1 MFTFFKKEQKSK
13 EVESQDEIVR
23 GRFASEYILKTS
35 TEVFDSSFLG
45 IPVDRIIKYQ
55 NAYKSTSLINY
66 FSEKSEI
73 DKASAIVEQ
82 LPDKIEWELY
92 KTYVGIHGIKK
103 EVIEASK
110 TLKISIA
117 HALLFNRKYNLISRF
132 IELFSPNSK
141 QAKEWNIEIIKEC
154 PDLFEWQ
161 NFVAY
166 KNEKKYFLKIRRNVA
181 EEMMKRA
188 KIKDIYTNK
197 HTRVYDNVDNS
208 FFDNFNQMRYTA
220 FSNDEV
226 SFFISVNNL
235 KDNIDNI
242 VCNPLTIYY
251 YFQYGIPF
259 LIFSFSDKCRFVHYL
274 NIKNNTEKDNLSAWR
289 WAINDS
295 DILNIWFI
303 DADSCRL
310 SVNCIVK
317 LNTLDTIKAT
327 VKITQKNNDVKLLD
341 YYALKIIN
349 EKSIK
354 EMIQESVYSEAFVEK

>member
-13 EVESQDEIVR
+13 EVESQDEIIR
-23 GRFASEYILKTS
+23 GRFASGFILKTS

-45 IPVDRIIKYQ
+45 IPIDRIIKYQ
-55 NAYKSTSLINY
+55 DAYKVISLKSY

-73 DKASAIVEQ
+73 DKIVEQ

-92 KTYVGIHGIKK
+92 ENYVDIHGIKK

-110 TLKISIA
+110 TLNISIA
-117 HALLFNRKYNLISRF
+117 HALLYNRKYNLLSHF

-141 QAKEWNIEIIKEC
+141 QAKEWNIEIVKDC

-166 KNEKKYFLKIRRNVA
+166 KNERKYFLKIRRNAA
-181 EEMMKRA
+181 EGMMKRA

-259 LIFSFSDKCRFVHYL
+259 LIFSFSDKCSFVHYL
-274 NIKNNTEKDNLSAWR
+274 NIKNNTEKDDLSAWR

-327 VKITQKNNDVKLLD
+327 VKITQKNNDVKLLE
-341 YYALKIIN
+341 YYALRIMN

-354 EMIQESVYSEAFVEK
+354 EMIQDSVYSEAFIEK

>member
-13 EVESQDEIVR
+13 DVESQDEIVR
-23 GRFASEYILKTS
+23 GRFASGYILKTS

-45 IPVDRIIKYQ
+45 IPIDRIIKYQ
-55 NAYKSTSLINY
+55 DAYKVTSLKSY
-66 FSEKSEI
+66 FSEKSDI
-73 DKASAIVEQ
+73 DKIVEQ

-92 KTYVGIHGIKK
+92 ENYVNIHGVKK

-110 TLKISIA
+110 ALNISLA
-117 HALLFNRKYNLISRF
+117 HALLFNRKYNLLSHF

-141 QAKEWNIEIIKEC
+141 QAKEWNIEIVKDC

-208 FFDNFNQMRYTA
+208 FFDNFNKMRYTA

-226 SFFISVNNL
+226 SFFVSVNNL

-242 VCNPLTIYY
+242 VCNQLTVYY

-259 LIFSFSDKCRFVHYL
+259 LIFSFSDKCSFVHYL
-274 NIKNNTEKDNLSAWR
+274 NIKNNTEKDDLSAWR

-317 LNTLDTIKAT
+317 LNTLDTIKTT

-341 YYALKIIN
+341 YYALKIMN

-354 EMIQESVYSEAFVEK
+354 EMIQDSVYSEVFIER

>member
-13 EVESQDEIVR
+13 EAELQEEFIQ
-23 GRFASEYILKTS
+23 GRFASGYILKTS
-35 TEVFDSSFLG
+35 TEVFDSTFLG
-45 IPVDRIIKYQ
+45 VPIDRIIKYQ
-55 NAYKSTSLINY
+55 DAYKATSLKNY

-73 DKASAIVEQ
+73 DKIAEQ

-92 KTYVGIHGIKK
+92 ENYIKIHGVKK

-110 TLKISIA
+110 ALNISLA
-117 HALLFNRKYNLISRF
+117 HAYLFNRKYNLLSHF

-141 QAKEWNIEIIKEC
+141 QAKERNIEIVKGC

-166 KNEKKYFLKIRRNVA
+166 KNEKKDFMKIRRNAA

-197 HTRVYDNVDNS
+197 CTRVYDNVNNS
-208 FFDNFNQMRYTA
+208 FFGYFNQVRYTE
-220 FSNDEV
+220 FSTDKV

-235 KDNIDNI
+235 KDNIDDI
-242 VCNPLTIYY
+242 VCNPLTVCY

-259 LIFSFSDKCRFVHYL
+259 LIFRFSDKCSFVHYL
-274 NIKNNTEKDNLSAWR
+274 NIKCNTEKDDLSAWR

-295 DILNIWFI
+295 DILNIWFV

-317 LNTLDTIKAT
+317 LNTLDTIKTT
-327 VKITQKNNDVKLLD
+327 VRITQKNNDVKLLD
-341 YYALKIIN
+341 YYALKIMS

-354 EMIQESVYSEAFVEK
+354 EMIQESVYSETFIEK